1 VAFPPYWF
9 KGNPTGQKILHEYM
23 NAKRAIGIH
32 VPRKVPPQLKSSG
45 EEFFSRPGEEAE
57 I

>member
-1 VAFPPYWF
+1 
-9 KGNPTGQKILHEYM
+9 
-23 NAKRAIGIH
+23 

>member
-1 VAFPPYWF
+1 
-9 KGNPTGQKILHEYM
+9 M